1 MHEAQEQLAE
11 ASTNT
16 YEEIIDPVTG
26 MKQGEKIPIVG
37 EEHMRILLALNNTRE
52 LMEQGELEDALVAE
66 MVTTAL
72 VNKSEY
78 TLNPQARFATG
89 TTLQMK
95 EAEFVNTKFIPEN
108 EGIFANTL
116 EYAKEKCDDGIL
128 DESEQSKREL
138 QLLLGG
144 GASRIPEELLEMM
157 GMGGRPSRCDLPNNA
172 SLEILKEI
180 FEQVQDMKKCHDEL
194 VGNTNQNNDGEEED
208 ADNNN
213 MAEDDSDEDG

>member
-1 MHEAQEQLAE
+1 MNQW
-11 ASTNT
+11 
-16 YEEIIDPVTG
+16 D
-26 MKQGEKIPIVG
+26 KIPIVG
-37 EEHMRILLALNNTRE
+37 EDHMRILLALNNTRE
-52 LMEQGELEDALVAE
+52 LMEQGQLEDALVAE

-128 DESEQSKREL
+128 DESED
-138 QLLLGG
+138 
-144 GASRIPEELLEMM
+144 SR
-157 GMGGRPSRCDLPNNA
+157 
-172 SLEILKEI
+172 
-180 FEQVQDMKKCHDEL
+180 
-194 VGNTNQNNDGEEED
+194 
-208 ADNNN
+208 
-213 MAEDDSDEDG
+213 